1 MKGII
6 VSSICGAYKVLIKG
20 QEYNVTARGLF
31 KHHKRKLIVGDYVEI
46 DEKENMITNYYEQTN
61 SFIRPSIANVDQAA
75 VVMSAVEPEFSLFLV
90 DKFLTY
96 INFNNVNGIVII
108 TKVDKLN
115 NRDEIDKYKRIIES
129 YGVKVIYFSKVT
141 KEGASSLIEVFSNKT
156 TVLMGQ
162 SGVGKS
168 SLLNALIPEYNR
180 LIGEYSSAL
189 GRGKHQTK
197 EVVLLPFYN
206 GFIADTPGFSSLD
219 IELTPKQIAMSFP
232 VIKEYYGTC
241 FFADCLHISEKGC
254 KVKERIDNGFSSLS
268 YENYLV
274 LIKEAKERKAKY

>member
-1 MKGII
+1 MTDKPKISLSIMPTYHCGKGCEYCYLKQPILGQVHYNPTDALPRKI
-6 VSSICGAYKVLIKG
+6 YKRLKELNEKYKIDTVEVYGGDLNV
-20 QEYNVTARGLF
+20 YNL
-31 KHHKRKLIVGDYVEI
+31 DY
-46 DEKENMITNYYEQTN
+46 
-61 SFIRPSIANVDQAA
+61 
-75 VVMSAVEPEFSLFLV
+75 L
-90 DKFLTY
+90 
-96 INFNNVNGIVII
+96 
-108 TKVDKLN
+108 
-115 NRDEIDKYKRIIES
+115 KRIIES

-232 VIKEYYGTC
+232 VIKDYYGTC